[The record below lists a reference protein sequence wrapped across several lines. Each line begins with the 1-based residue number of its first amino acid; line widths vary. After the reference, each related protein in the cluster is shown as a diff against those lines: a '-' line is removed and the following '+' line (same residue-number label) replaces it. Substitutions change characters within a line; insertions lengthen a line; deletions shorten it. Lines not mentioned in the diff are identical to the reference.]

1 VITRI
6 ETKGNSHIHHQ
17 QQMQQ
22 QQHELK
28 EEPYSVNLTYNPK
41 IPEAGRP
48 ALITIEVNERQTRK
62 RIKEFDILHE
72 KLMHVIIVSED
83 LSYFSHIHPVFD
95 NKEVKFSVYH
105 VFPETGKYKIWVDF
119 KPKNEN

>member
-1 VITRI
+1 MITQI
-6 ETKGNSHIHHQ
+6 ETNGNAHLHHQ

-22 QQHELK
+22 QHEIKKL
-28 EEPYSVNLTYNPK
+28 YSVSLKYNPT
-41 IPEAGRP
+41 IPEAGKP
-48 ALITIEVNERQTRK
+48 SLITIKITKSQTEK
-62 RIKEFDILHE
+62 RVKEFDLLHE
-72 KLMHVIIVSED
+72 KLMHIIIVSED

-95 NKEVKFSVYH
+95 NKEGKFSVYH